1 MSRSRFS
8 PKTPSDLESNIM
20 AKNGASESTRP
31 VPVTAIDKDGNL
43 HARTALSPKIN
54 TTRASI
60 AVPPSKIIPVI
71 VIAGIMGSNLRASS
85 SGATKNQELKPGE
98 AAWRPP
104 NGKIAG
110 LNEAS
115 KWSKRTPDIRQ
126 KILDADTLEVDP
138 SGEIQKIPKRSNE
151 DTCRARGW
159 GEIHADSYGGLLF
172 TLEENLNRTFAVS
185 SGSVEMES
193 AWEDINEHD
202 RAAWG
207 TSSGGIGAAITVDE
221 LKKFAA
227 YHYPVYAF
235 GYNWLQSNE
244 VSAARLRERIES
256 IVASWVGTKHQ
267 CAKVMLVTHSM
278 GGIVAR
284 ACAKQIPE
292 KIAGV
297 VHGVMPALGAPACYR
312 RLACGTES
320 SSPGKGKLDVYAM
333 GKFAEIA
340 GATADETTPV
350 LALSPGPLEL
360 LPTHLHPTWLFAQIK
375 LPKDPYSVELNFP
388 GKNPY
393 KFYKD
398 FECWY
403 RAINLALADPA
414 GKFKG
419 VAEEKVVGSVSQAE
433 KFHTRL
439 LDTYYHPNTAAF
451 YCADPQQLSFGSYQ
465 WIATSSKAVAP
476 PYLQTGTVTSYAFG
490 GGRNVSIAKGP
501 MLFFEPSVQ
510 DAAGDGTVPTSSGQA
525 PTGRV
530 LHTFRTVGY
539 DHQGAYKNKAMLALT
554 QHLIVKL
561 LQKVI

>member
-1 MSRSRFS
+1 MA
-8 PKTPSDLESNIM
+8 TNGISDP
-20 AKNGASESTRP
+20 TRL
-31 VPVTAIDKDGNL
+31 VPVTKIDSDGNL
-43 HARTALSPKIN
+43 HARTLLSPKTN

-60 AVPPSKIIPVI
+60 AVPPNKIIPVI
-71 VIAGIMGSNLRASS
+71 VIAGIMGSNLRAST
-85 SGATKNQELKPGE
+85 SGAARNQALKPGE

-110 LNEAS
+110 LSEAS

-126 KILDADTLEVDP
+126 KILDAGTLEVDP
-138 SGEIQKIPKRSNE
+138 SGDIQEIPARSNE
-151 DTCRARGW
+151 DTCRTRGW
-159 GEIHADSYGGLLF
+159 GEIHADSYGGLLS
-172 TLEENLNRTFAVS
+172 TLEENLNSTFRVS
-185 SGSVEMES
+185 SDGVELES
-193 AWEDINEHD
+193 AWVDINDFD
-202 RAAWG
+202 RSDWG
-207 TSSGGIGAAITVDE
+207 APSGGIETVITVDE

-244 VSAARLRERIES
+244 MSAARLKERIEL
-256 IVASWVGTKHQ
+256 IIASWVAAKRQ
-267 CAKVMLVTHSM
+267 CTKVMLVTHSM

-320 SSPGKGKLDVYAM
+320 SSPGKGKLDLYAM

-340 GATADETTPV
+340 GTTPDETTPV

-360 LPTHLHPTWLFAQIK
+360 LPTHLHPSWLFAQIK
-375 LPKDPYSVELNFP
+375 LPKDPYSVPLNFP
-388 GKNPY
+388 DRSPY

-414 GKFKG
+414 GKFKDA
-419 VAEEKVVGSVSQAE
+419 VEEKVVDAVNQAE
-433 KFHTRL
+433 KFHTKL

-451 YCADPQQLSFGSYQ
+451 YCADPQQRSFGTYQ
-465 WIATSSKAVAP
+465 WIATTSVAVAP
-476 PYLQTGTVTSYAFG
+476 PKLQTGTVNSYNFNGA
-490 GGRNVSIAKGP
+490 RNVSIVQGP
-501 MLFFEPSVQ
+501 SLFFEPSIQ
-510 DAAGDGTVPTSSGQA
+510 DAAGDGTVPTSSGQG
-525 PTGRV
+525 PTGKV
-530 LHTFRTVGY
+530 LHIFRTIGY

>member
-1 MSRSRFS
+1 MAMNGI
-8 PKTPSDLESNIM
+8 LEP
-20 AKNGASESTRP
+20 TRL
-31 VPVTAIDKDGNL
+31 VPVTTIDSDGNL
-43 HARTALSPKIN
+43 RARTALSPKAN

-60 AVPPSKIIPVI
+60 AVPPNKIIPVI
-71 VIAGIMGSNLRASS
+71 VIAGIMGSNLRART

-104 NGKIAG
+104 NGKKAG
-110 LNEAS
+110 LSEAS
-115 KWSKRTPDIRQ
+115 KWSKRTPDVRQ

-138 SGEIQKIPKRSNE
+138 SGDIADIPARSSE
-151 DTCRARGW
+151 DTCRVRGW
-159 GEIHADSYGGLLF
+159 GEIHSDSYGGLLS
-172 TLEENLNRTFAVS
+172 TLEENLNSTLKVS
-185 SGSVEMES
+185 SNSVELES
-193 AWEDINEHD
+193 AWEDINDFD
-202 RAAWG
+202 RGAWG
-207 TSSGGIGAAITVDE
+207 APSGGIEAAITVDE
-221 LKKFAA
+221 LKKIAG
-227 YHYPVYAF
+227 YYYPVYAF

-244 VSAARLRERIES
+244 MSAARLKERIES
-256 IVASWVGTKHQ
+256 IIASWVGTKHP
-267 CAKVMLVTHSM
+267 CTKVMLVTHSM

-284 ACAKQIPE
+284 ACARKIPE
-292 KIAGV
+292 KIAGI

-320 SSPGKGKLDVYAM
+320 SSPGKGKLELYAM
-333 GKFAEIA
+333 EKFAEIA

-360 LPTHLHPTWLFAQIK
+360 LPTHLHPTWLFARIK

-388 GKNPY
+388 DRNPY

-419 VAEEKVVGSVSQAE
+419 AVEEKVVGSVSQAE
-433 KFHTRL
+433 KFHTTL

-465 WIATSSKAVAP
+465 WIAASSKAVAP
-476 PYLQTGTVTSYAFG
+476 PHLQIGTVISHTFG
-490 GGRNVSIAKGP
+490 GGRNVSIVKGP
-501 MLFFEPSVQ
+501 MLFFEPGVQ